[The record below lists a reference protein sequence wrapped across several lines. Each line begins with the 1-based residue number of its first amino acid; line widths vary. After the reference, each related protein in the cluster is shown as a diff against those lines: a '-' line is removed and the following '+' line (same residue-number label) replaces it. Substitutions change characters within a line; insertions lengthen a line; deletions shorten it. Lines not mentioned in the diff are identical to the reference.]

1 MIEKPSKIQPALVG
15 GLVIGLLWSV
25 PFLNLINFCCC
36 LGVMAGGALAA
47 WMLIKRSPVLPV
59 SSGDGA
65 VVGLLAGLAGAG
77 VYLVL
82 GIPISLV
89 FDQAGLSVVRSIFDQ
104 MNNPE
109 ISRAMEEA
117 IRTSQNQGLVERLVG
132 ALVGWLIISTIS
144 VGFSAVGGLIG
155 VAMFEKRKGQQ
166 YPPQAPP
173 SSPGFP
179 PGYAP
184 PGPPAGG
191 PERPGAAPYG
201 ASDPPTY

>member
-1 MIEKPSKIQPALVG
+1 MIEKPGKIQPALLG
-15 GLVIGLLWSV
+15 GLVIGVMWSI

-36 LGVMAGGALAA
+36 LGVIVGGALAA
-47 WMLIKRSPVLPV
+47 WLLIKRSPVLPV

-65 VVGLLAGLAGAG
+65 VVGLLAGVVGAG

-89 FDQAGLSVVRSIFDQ
+89 FNQAGLSVVRSIFEQ

-109 ISRAMEEA
+109 INRAMEEA
-117 IRTSQNQGLVERLVG
+117 IRNSQNQGMAERLVA
-132 ALVGWLIISTIS
+132 ALVSWLITSIISA
-144 VGFSAVGGLIG
+144 GFSTVGGLIG

-173 SSPGFP
+173 SSGGFP

-184 PGPPAGG
+184 PGPPPGG
-191 PERPGAAPYG
+191 SQHPGESPYG
-201 ASDPPTY
+201 ASDSPTY